1 MDSSEDSVGR
11 EARFRSLFD
20 SSYPDLLRFVQRR
33 VHASHAED
41 VVADAFLV
49 VWRRFDGIPPD
60 PDAQRAWLFG
70 VARRTLLNN
79 ERGHKR
85 QQALAVRIAETVLTD
100 SIGPAGSVGD
110 ESSVVSRRV
119 ELAAAWPKLSAT
131 DQEALALVAWDGLS
145 APEAATVLAISAV
158 AFRLRLSRAR
168 RALRRQL
175 DDVEPA
181 ARKTISSPHPSA
193 SEGQSR

>member
-1 MDSSEDSVGR
+1 MDSSEDAVGR

-20 SSYPDLLRFVQRR
+20 SAYPDLLRFVERR

-49 VWRRFDGIPPD
+49 AWRRFDGIPPD

-70 VARRTLLNN
+70 VARRSLLNN

-85 QQALAVRIAETVLTD
+85 QRALAVKIAETAPDD
-100 SIGPAGSVGD
+100 STGPAGSVGD
-110 ESSVVSRRV
+110 DTEVARSRV

-145 APEAATVLAISAV
+145 SPEAASVLGISAV

-181 ARKTISSPHPSA
+181 KRKTRTSHQPSA
-193 SEGQSR
+193 SEG